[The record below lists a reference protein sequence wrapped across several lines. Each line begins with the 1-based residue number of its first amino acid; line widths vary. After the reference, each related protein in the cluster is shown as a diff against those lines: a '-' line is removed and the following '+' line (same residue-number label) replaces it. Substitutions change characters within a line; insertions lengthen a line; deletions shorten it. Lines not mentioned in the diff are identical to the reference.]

1 MAIDQQSALRTK
13 RDIIVNE
20 LRSLIATGAISRG
33 DRIQQDD
40 LAERFGTS
48 ITPVREALL
57 QLEAEGVVTGEPHRG
72 MRVAE
77 VNPQRV
83 KVNYIMRRLVECYAM
98 KRATLRVSRLDLDV
112 ARKANAD
119 MRAAYTAG
127 DRPAVSEANRRFH
140 FAFYTKCG
148 VPKLTSEID
157 ALWQSFPWDI
167 LQVLHARV
175 PESINEHEDIIAAV
189 EAGDIDRVEAATA
202 EHLAKSYHALM
213 EHVTGSGGADPF
225 DLHAE

>member
-1 MAIDQQSALRTK
+1 MAIDPQSSQRTK

-83 KVNYIMRRLVECYAM
+83 QVNYIMRRLVECYAM

-112 ARKANAD
+112 ARKSITD
-119 MRAAYTAG
+119 MRESYAAG
-127 DRPAVSEANRRFH
+127 DMPAVGEANRRFH

-167 LQVLHARV
+167 LQVL
-175 PESINEHEDIIAAV
+175 
-189 EAGDIDRVEAATA
+189 
-202 EHLAKSYHALM
+202 
-213 EHVTGSGGADPF
+213 
-225 DLHAE
+225 